1 MSVRLPSRRR
11 TAGLLAVM
19 AVALIAN
26 SCGTLPFDKPPP
38 RLFVLTPKS
47 TFRDDL
53 PKVQWQLTV
62 DVPIAEAGI
71 NTSRIAVQR
80 NAITIDYFEG
90 ANWIDTA
97 PRMVQTLLVESFEN
111 SGKIIGVGRQSA
123 SLRADYTLLVEL
135 REFQAEIDDLGSAPK
150 VHVRLNAKLVRL
162 PQRVIVGRKSAD
174 FAVEAK
180 GPRLEDVV
188 RGFDV
193 ALGKSL
199 KSVVE
204 WTLTKVP
211 PTVSSRRR
219 R

>member
-1 MSVRLPSRRR
+1 MSLRTSIRRR
-11 TAGLLAVM
+11 IAVPAA
-19 AVALIAN
+19 AVLVSLIAG

-38 RLFVLTPKS
+38 RLFLLTPKS

-53 PKVQWQLTV
+53 PKVKWQLTI

-80 NAITIDYFEG
+80 NAVMIDYFEG

-111 SGKIIGVGRQSA
+111 SGRIIGVGRQSA
-123 SLRADYTLLVEL
+123 ALRADYTLLVEL
-135 REFQAEIDDLGSAPK
+135 REFQAEYDGPSTVPSA
-150 VHVRLNAKLVRL
+150 HVRLNAKLVRL
-162 PQRVIVGRKSAD
+162 PQRVIVGTVSAD
-174 FAVEAK
+174 YSVKAQ
-180 GPRLEDVV
+180 GSRLEDVV

-193 ALGKSL
+193 SLGKSL
-199 KSVVE
+199 KKIVE

-211 PTVSSRRR
+211 PTVSRGRRR
-219 R
+219 

>member
-1 MSVRLPSRRR
+1 MSVRTPSGRR
-11 TAGLLAVM
+11 TVRLLASMVI
-19 AVALIAN
+19 ALVTA

-38 RLFVLTPKS
+38 RLFLLTPKS
-47 TFRDDL
+47 TFRADL
-53 PKVQWQLTV
+53 PKVQWQLTI

-80 NAITIDYFEG
+80 NAVTIDYFEG

-111 SGKIIGVGRQSA
+111 SGRIIGVGRQSA

-135 REFQAEIDDLGSAPK
+135 REFQAEIDDLGSVPK
-150 VHVRLNAKLVRL
+150 AHVRLNAKLVRL
-162 PQRVIVGRKSAD
+162 PQRVIIARQSAD
-174 FAVEAK
+174 VSVEAN

-188 RGFDV
+188 RAFDV
-193 ALGKSL
+193 ALGKTL

-211 PTVSSRRR
+211 ATVDSRRR